1 MRRRD
6 LLLVTAGGI
15 AVALA
20 GPAALASPADEQRI
34 VEAMTR
40 WIERRAAGDTRGA
53 AAAAAEAQ
61 GLIARLRPDLAGP
74 PPAPHATVFAYVLEL
89 AARRQP
95 GARPKLETAFLRVQV
110 ENTKAVL
117 HAIRQAL
124 EQYRMDRGDY
134 PKVGARALAAAL
146 ADPRNPYVQLPAGSI
161 STTGELVDGWGRP
174 LHYARAADGSP
185 VVYSFGANGRDDG
198 GLADDIA
205 PLR

>member
-6 LLLVTAGGI
+6 FLLVTAGI

-40 WIERRAAGDTRGA
+40 WVELRASGDTAGATA
-53 AAAAAEAQ
+53 AAAAAQ

-74 PPAPHATVFAYVLEL
+74 PPAPRVMVFAYVLEL
-89 AARRQP
+89 AARHQP
-95 GARPKLETAFLRVQV
+95 GVRPKLEAAFLRVQV
-110 ENTKAVL
+110 ENTKVVL
-117 HAIRQAL
+117 HTIRQAL

-134 PKVGARALAAAL
+134 PEAGARALAEAL
-146 ADPRNPYVQLPAGSI
+146 AGPRNPYVQLPASSI
-161 STTGELVDGWGRP
+161 SATGELVDGWGRP

-185 VVYSFGANGRDDG
+185 VVYSLGANGRDDG
-198 GLADDIA
+198 GRDDDIV
-205 PLR
+205 PPR